1 MVHRLIIQRLNC
13 LQIVLKS
20 YWNMEPGS
28 MSIRVEKCRSIAC
41 EIRGR
46 FVSSD
51 RHRKRE
57 IKFLKNLLSFPEHSK
72 LVAELVVGDNSDLA
86 DRLILLAILYQNVGF
101 SEKAIH
107 CLEEARELAKKHCF
121 RFPIKNIK
129 TFFTC

>member
-1 MVHRLIIQRLNC
+1 MFANRLEKL
-13 LQIVLKS
+13 LDT
-20 YWNMEPGS
+20 MEPGS
-28 MSIRVEKCRSIAC
+28 MSIRVEKCRSIVC

-51 RHRKRE
+51 RHRRRE
-57 IKFLKNLLSFPEHSK
+57 IKLLKNLLSLPEHSK

-86 DRLILLAILYQNVGF
+86 DCLILLAILYQNVGF

-129 TFFTC
+129 TFLLVRIIPRKVN